1 METTHIENS
10 NSQTENQRTE
20 NITAYPTDFKP
31 KTEAEINK
39 EQKSRRIENIIG
51 AIGDSISNVS
61 NLFFTSQGSP
71 SLIGTKKT
79 TTLGT
84 AISERHKAED
94 KLYEDR
100 FKAWEKRQE
109 NIKKENEARQ
119 ENEKLNM
126 RLILTPELSVKES
139 NWGQKDFIDELFDG
153 IQKWNRDPN
162 LSQLLSKM
170 RYKYEPIW
178 DKFQFNLSHTEGND
192 KEIDLFEGK
201 SGTYYKRD
209 LIWEI
214 LSQDS
219 WTTPENKNNL
229 INEIKIFDENW
240 LPLK

>member
-10 NSQTENQRTE
+10 NSQTENPKTE
-20 NITAYPTDFKP
+20 SITAYPTDFKP

-39 EQKSRRIENIIG
+39 EQKSRRVENIIG
-51 AIGDSISNVS
+51 AIGDSIRNVS

-100 FKAWEKRQE
+100 YRAWEKNQE
-109 NIKKENEARQ
+109 KIQKENDARL
-119 ENEKLNM
+119 EKEKKNM

-153 IQKWNRDPN
+153 ILKWNRDSN
-162 LSQLLSKM
+162 LSNILKSV

-178 DKFQFNLSHTEGND
+178 ERNRFNINHTEGND

-214 LSQDS
+214 LSQDT
-219 WTTPENKNNL
+219 WTTAENRDNL